1 MRADL
6 DLDRFDLALLAS
18 LQDDAAATNAV
29 LAERIGLSASQ
40 VSRRRQALEGAG
52 VIRGYRALVDREAL
66 GLGIVVLVHVTMAHH
81 SPENAGRFR
90 RLALA
95 RPEVLDAFTL
105 TGEADYVLK
114 VVVSDLAGLAAF
126 INDVLLPHEAVDR
139 VRSEVV
145 LEAIKENGAL
155 PIPGGEGR
163 R

>member
-1 MRADL
+1 VRPGVE
-6 DLDRFDLALLAS
+6 LDRFDHTLLAA
-18 LQDDAAATNAV
+18 LQEDASATNGV

-40 VSRRRQALEGAG
+40 VSRRRQALEEAG

-66 GLGIVVLVHVTMAHH
+66 GLGIVVLVHVTMARH

-114 VVVSDLAGLAAF
+114 VVVADLKGLAAF

>member
-1 MRADL
+1 VRPGVE
-6 DLDRFDLALLAS
+6 LDRFDHTLLAA
-18 LQDDAAATNAV
+18 LQEDASATNGV

-40 VSRRRQALEGAG
+40 VSRRRQALEEAG

-66 GLGIVVLVHVTMAHH
+66 GLGIVVMVHVTMARH

-114 VVVSDLAGLAAF
+114 VVVADLKALAAF